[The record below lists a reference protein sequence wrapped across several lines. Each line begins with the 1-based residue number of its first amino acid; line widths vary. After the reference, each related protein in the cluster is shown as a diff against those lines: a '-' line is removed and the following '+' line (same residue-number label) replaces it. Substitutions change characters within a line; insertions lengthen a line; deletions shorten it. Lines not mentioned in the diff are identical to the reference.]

1 MDLALFFRN
10 EVKPALG
17 CTEPGAVAYAASIAA
32 RHCPGEP
39 EHVALS
45 LSLSMFKNGRDVGIP
60 GTGGLRGNRLAAAL
74 GVLAGDAGKGLMALE
89 GIDAAAVERARA
101 FLEAGCVSEEVVE
114 GVPGVYVAVTLVCE
128 GHTVTVTV
136 AGRHDRVAS
145 VVRDGVVLACASGQ
159 GGHGDRG
166 EEGDSG
172 GAAGPGVAD
181 DAAGPAGPVP
191 TPCEPSV
198 AYAEPPLP
206 AYLEELRE
214 LDFSR
219 LWALAGEIDDALEAE
234 LLRGASMN
242 MDVARMGLES
252 GWGLGVG
259 HTLAAHAAAAD
270 LHARIR
276 FMAGA
281 AADVRMAGAPQ
292 PVMSSAGS
300 GNHGITATVPVVVA
314 AEGVEASRRTL
325 AEALALSHLVTGYL
339 KAHTGRLTP
348 ICGCSVAAGAGAAAG
363 IVRVLGGTAVQ
374 AERAVA
380 SLMASLMGML
390 CDGAK
395 GSCGLKVATA
405 AGEAYAAA
413 LLGMDNRGVQRPEGV
428 VNPDIATTAR
438 ALARLSREGF
448 AAADAVMVELLG
460 GGRR

>member
-1 MDLALFFRN
+1 MHTVSTAEAVAAGAFVDLALFFRN

-39 EHVALS
+39 LSVALS

-60 GTGGLRGNRLAAAL
+60 GTGGLRGNRLAAVL
-74 GVLAGDAGKGLMALE
+74 GVLAGDADKGLMALE
-89 GIDAAAVERARA
+89 HIDMAVVERAQT
-101 FLEAGCVSEEVVE
+101 LLDAGMVTEEVVD
-114 GVPGVYVAVTLVCE
+114 GVPGVYAAVTLRCA
-128 GHTVTVTV
+128 GHEVTVTV

-145 VVRDGVVLACASGQ
+145 IVVDGEVV
-159 GGHGDRG
+159 GG
-166 EEGDSG
+166 EGMERAPEADGTLHG
-172 GAAGPGVAD
+172 GAS
-181 DAAGPAGPVP
+181 
-191 TPCEPSV
+191 CEPS
-198 AYAEPPLP
+198 ASFTEPPLP

-214 LDFSR
+214 CDFAQ
-219 LWALAGEIDDALEAE
+219 LWDMAAGIDATLEQE
-234 LLRGASMN
+234 LLRGAAMN
-242 MDVARMGLES
+242 MAVARMGLES

-259 HTLAAHAAAAD
+259 HTLAAHAEAAD

-300 GNHGITATVPVVVA
+300 GNHGITATVPVAVA
-314 AEGVEASRRTL
+314 AEGLGVSPRVQ

-363 IVRVLGGTAVQ
+363 IVKVLGGNAVQ

-413 LLGMDNRGVQRPEGV
+413 LLGMDDRGVQRPEGV

-460 GGRR
+460 GGKH